1 MWSERLQPAAL
12 APQCGGIRQQRPEGA
27 WAGRCWDHGITGFK
41 RYIALAVVARNV
53 QRLGAILKAEPQKR
67 KRRDR
72 KRGGLTALPPPRAT
86 ELRESSARKSGSFS
100 LIAFIAGNASA
111 SNNPRADPG
120 AFRPPAPRKGLIAI
134 A

>member
-12 APQCGGIRQQRPEGA
+12 APQCGGIRQRRPEGA

-67 KRRDR
+67 ERRDR
-72 KRGGLTALPPPRAT
+72 KRAA
-86 ELRESSARKSGSFS
+86 
-100 LIAFIAGNASA
+100 
-111 SNNPRADPG
+111 
-120 AFRPPAPRKGLIAI
+120 
-134 A
+134 